1 MHPSR
6 SGLGLAAQ
14 KKTGWKAVFFKTFAE
29 AAIIFMSDLFQAHDF
44 ITQITIS
51 L

>member
-1 MHPSR
+1 MHW
-6 SGLGLAAQ
+6 LLAGCSE
-14 KKTGWKAVFFKTFAE
+14 KTGWKAVFFWPFAQS
-29 AAIIFMSDLFQAHDF
+29 AIIFMSDLFQAHDF